1 MTSVSAASG
10 IVAQDMCK
18 SFDDHLVLDKVSL
31 AVEEGTILALLG
43 PNGAGKTTMVRILS
57 TLIPADSGSMRIAGH
72 DVVTDPDGVRAVI
85 GVTGQFSAVDNLL
98 TGAENL
104 QLMADLRHLGREAG
118 RRRVAELL
126 EQFDLTDAAH
136 KLLSTYSGGMRRRLD
151 LAMTLVSKP
160 RVIFLDEPTTG
171 LDPRSRRTMWQII
184 RELATAGVTILLTT
198 QYLDEADQLADRI
211 AVLDQG
217 RIVAEGT
224 PAELKSRIPGGHVRL
239 HFADPHLLHSA
250 SELLAAAAPDEDQLV
265 LQVPADGTVDSLRGL
280 LDELHEARISV
291 ERLDDPYPGPRRRVL
306 RRHRQP
312 RHRAAQR
319 RPRTT
324 RSTAVMTTLAYTLS
338 DSRVMLRR
346 NLKHQLRYPSM
357 TVMLIGIPIVLLLLF
372 VYVFGGQ
379 LGAGLGAHEGRSAYL
394 NYVVP
399 GLLLLTVAS
408 AIQGTSIM
416 VAMDM
421 TGGIIDRF
429 RTMAIARASVLTGHV
444 LGSLIQTLVA
454 IAVLI
459 AVAFGLGFRSAAGPL
474 HWLAAIG
481 ILALFAFALIWL
493 AVALGLA
500 AKSVETASNT
510 PMILILLPFLSSGF
524 VSTATMP
531 TGLRQF
537 AEYQPFTPVADTVRG
552 LLSGA
557 AIGDHA
563 IAAIAWSIGI
573 AVVAYLWAIRLYNRR
588 RAAEPK

>member
-1 MTSVSAASG
+1 
-10 IVAQDMCK
+10 
-18 SFDDHLVLDKVSL
+18 
-31 AVEEGTILALLG
+31 
-43 PNGAGKTTMVRILS
+43 
-57 TLIPADSGSMRIAGH
+57 
-72 DVVTDPDGVRAVI
+72 
-85 GVTGQFSAVDNLL
+85 
-98 TGAENL
+98 
-104 QLMADLRHLGREAG
+104 
-118 RRRVAELL
+118 
-126 EQFDLTDAAH
+126 
-136 KLLSTYSGGMRRRLD
+136 
-151 LAMTLVSKP
+151 
-160 RVIFLDEPTTG
+160 
-171 LDPRSRRTMWQII
+171 
-184 RELATAGVTILLTT
+184 
-198 QYLDEADQLADRI
+198 
-211 AVLDQG
+211 
-217 RIVAEGT
+217 
-224 PAELKSRIPGGHVRL
+224 
-239 HFADPHLLHSA
+239 
-250 SELLAAAAPDEDQLV
+250 
-265 LQVPADGTVDSLRGL
+265 
-280 LDELHEARISV
+280 
-291 ERLDDPYPGPRRRVL
+291 
-306 RRHRQP
+306 
-312 RHRAAQR
+312 
-319 RPRTT
+319 
-324 RSTAVMTTLAYTLS
+324 MTTLAYTLS

-357 TVMLIGIPIVLLLLF
+357 TVMLLGLPIVLLLLF

-474 HWLAAIG
+474 Q
-481 ILALFAFALIWL
+481 WL

-510 PMILILLPFLSSGF
+510 PMILFLLLFLSSGF
-524 VSTATMP
+524 VATATMP

-537 AEYQPFTPVADTVRG
+537 AEYQPLTPVADTVRG

-557 AIGDHA
+557 AIGGHA